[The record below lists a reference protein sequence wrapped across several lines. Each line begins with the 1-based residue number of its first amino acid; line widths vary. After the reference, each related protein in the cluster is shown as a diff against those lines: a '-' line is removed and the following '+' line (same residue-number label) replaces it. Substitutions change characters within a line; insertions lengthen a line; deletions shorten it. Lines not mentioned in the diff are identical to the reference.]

1 MRILVIAMILASGS
15 TFAPSPTKMQL
26 AARRPPPPPP
36 TPAVAMIWRPPA
48 FFENKESVKEMLVC
62 PHPCAPLCSTHA
74 CTSRIG

>member
-26 AARRPPPPPP
+26 AARRPP
-36 TPAVAMIWRPPA
+36 TPAVAVAMVWRPPS
-48 FFENKESVKEMLVC
+48 FFGWKSAEELKVC

>member
-26 AARRPPPPPP
+26 AARRPP
-36 TPAVAMIWRPPA
+36 TPAVAVAMVWRPPS
-48 FFENKESVKEMLVC
+48 FFEKEPSLYELLVC